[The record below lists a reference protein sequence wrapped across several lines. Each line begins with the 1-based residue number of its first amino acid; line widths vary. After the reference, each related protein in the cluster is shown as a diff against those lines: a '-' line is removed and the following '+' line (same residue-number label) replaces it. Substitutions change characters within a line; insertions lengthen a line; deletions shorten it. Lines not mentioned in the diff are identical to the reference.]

1 MVCWSTCVSKCD
13 QTTRRR
19 RLHLNLDVFVEQ
31 RRTRW
36 NELDA
41 LLARAGRR
49 AESLGPDGVRRLGA
63 LYRASAADLALARR
77 RFAGDPVV
85 ARLET
90 LVTRARPLVYD
101 KARRGGSLAEF
112 ATTAYWRRVR
122 ERPGLLLA
130 AALLLFGPWVLAA
143 VWAVRDP
150 GAASGVVPSEYR
162 SVTEPRE
169 RDTDLGLT
177 ADQQAAFSSEVF
189 TNNIRVT
196 LLAFAGG
203 IAAGLGTAVLLVY
216 QGVLFGAITGLSIWA
231 GNGGFFFELVSAHG
245 VLELSCVVVASAAGL
260 RMGWALVSPGHR
272 RRGVALAAEARV
284 AVEIVL
290 GTAPWLVLAGLVEGF
305 LTPRGLGLGAAIGI
319 GVALGAAY
327 WALVLWRGRPP
338 RDDGHA
344 DGEARFLLNVAMRR
358 PDTHVVAT
366 AAPAPSP

>member
-1 MVCWSTCVSKCD
+1 MS
-13 QTTRRR
+13 
-19 RLHLNLDVFVEQ
+19 Q
-31 RRTRW
+31 RRARW
-36 NELDA
+36 QELDA
-41 LLARAGRR
+41 LVGRAGRR
-49 AESLGPDGVRRLGA
+49 AEALGPDGVRRLGA

-85 ARLET
+85 PRLET
-90 LVTRARPLVYD
+90 LVARARPLVYERV
-101 KARRGGSLAEF
+101 RRGGTLLEF
-112 ATTAYWRRVR
+112 AMTGYWRRVR
-122 ERPGLLLA
+122 ERPGLLLVS
-130 AALLLFGPWVLAA
+130 ALLLFGPWVLSA

-169 RDTDLGLT
+169 RRTDLGLT
-177 ADQQAAFSSEVF
+177 TDEQAAFSSEIF

-196 LLAFAGG
+196 LVAFAGG

-231 GNGGFFFELVSAHG
+231 GNGEAFFELVAAHG

-272 RRGVALAAEARV
+272 RRGAALATEARV

-305 LTPRGLGLGAAIGI
+305 LTPRGLGLTTAVVL
-319 GVALGAAY
+319 GVALGAVY

-338 RDDGHA
+338 RADDA
-344 DGEARFLLNVAMRR
+344 YLEDAER
-358 PDTHVVAT
+358 PSDTHQVAT
-366 AAPAPSP
+366 AAPVPSP

>member
-1 MVCWSTCVSKCD
+1 V
-13 QTTRRR
+13 R
-19 RLHLNLDVFVEQ
+19 LNLDAFVDQ
-31 RRTRW
+31 RRDRW
-36 NELDA
+36 RELDA
-41 LLARAGRR
+41 LLAQAGRR
-49 AESLGPDGVRRLGA
+49 AESLGPAGVRRLGA

-77 RFAGDPVV
+77 RFAGDPTL

-101 KARRGGSLAEF
+101 RARRGASVAEF
-112 ATTAYWRRVR
+112 ATTGYWRRVR
-122 ERPGLLLA
+122 ERPGLLLV
-130 AALLLFGPWVLAA
+130 AALLLFGPWVLAS

-150 GAASGVVPSEYR
+150 GAASGVVPSEYQ

-169 RDTDLGLT
+169 GGTDLGLT
-177 ADQQAAFSSEVF
+177 TDEQAAFSSEVF

-203 IAAGLGTAVLLVY
+203 IAAGLGTAALLVY

-231 GNGGFFFELVSAHG
+231 GNGEPFFELVTAHG

-305 LTPRGLGLGAAIGI
+305 ITPRGLGLGPVIVIGF
-319 GVALGAAY
+319 ALGVLY
-327 WALVLWRGRPP
+327 WALILWRG
-338 RDDGHA
+338 A
-344 DGEARFLLNVAMRR
+344 ARR
-358 PDTHVVAT
+358 AT
-366 AAPAPSP
+366 AAPAPWP

>member
-1 MVCWSTCVSKCD
+1 
-13 QTTRRR
+13 
-19 RLHLNLDVFVEQ
+19 VFVSQ
-31 RRTRW
+31 RRARW
-36 NELDA
+36 QELDA
-41 LLARAGRR
+41 LLGRAGRR

-90 LVTRARPLVYD
+90 LVTRARPLVYER
-101 KARRGGSLAEF
+101 ARRGGTLLEF
-112 ATTAYWRRVR
+112 ATTGYWQRVR
-122 ERPGLLLA
+122 ERPGLLLVS
-130 AALLLFGPWVLAA
+130 ALLLFGPWVLSA

-169 RDTDLGLT
+169 RGTDLGLT
-177 ADQQAAFSSEVF
+177 TDEQAAFSSEVF

-196 LLAFAGG
+196 LVAFAGG
-203 IAAGLGTAVLLVY
+203 IAAGLGTAALLVY

-231 GNGGFFFELVSAHG
+231 GNGEPFFELVIAHG

-272 RRGVALAAEARV
+272 RRGVALASEARV
-284 AVEIVL
+284 AVEVVL

-305 LTPRGLGLGAAIGI
+305 LTPRGLGLTTAVVL
-319 GVALGAAY
+319 GVALGAVY
-327 WALVLWRGRPP
+327 WALVVWRGRPE
-338 RDDGHA
+338 REDTYLEDA
-344 DGEARFLLNVAMRR
+344 ERQSDSDQVAIA
-358 PDTHVVAT
+358 V
-366 AAPAPSP
+366 PAPSR

>member
-1 MVCWSTCVSKCD
+1 
-13 QTTRRR
+13 
-19 RLHLNLDVFVEQ
+19 
-31 RRTRW
+31 
-36 NELDA
+36 
-41 LLARAGRR
+41 
-49 AESLGPDGVRRLGA
+49 VRRLGA

-77 RFAGDPVV
+77 RFAGDPTVV
-85 ARLET
+85 RLET

-101 KARRGGSLAEF
+101 RAGRGASVAEF
-112 ATTAYWRRVR
+112 ATTGYWRRVR
-122 ERPGLLLA
+122 ERPGLLLV
-130 AALLLFGPWVLAA
+130 AALLLFGPWVLAS

-169 RDTDLGLT
+169 STDLGLT
-177 ADQQAAFSSEVF
+177 TDEQAAFSSEIF

-196 LLAFAGG
+196 IFAFAGG
-203 IAAGLGTAVLLVY
+203 IAAGLGTAALLVY

-231 GNGGFFFELVSAHG
+231 GNGEPFFELVTAHG

-305 LTPRGLGLGAAIGI
+305 ITPRGLGLGPVVVIGF
-319 GVALGAAY
+319 ALGVLY
-327 WALVLWRGRPP
+327 WALVLWRGRKPF
-338 RDDGHA
+338 
-344 DGEARFLLNVAMRR
+344 EVA
-358 PDTHVVAT
+358 AT
-366 AAPAPSP
+366 GAPGPSP